1 MCAFFERKINI
12 KTVNL
17 IPKNRKKMNDAY
29 QKMSELMDNWLSDS
43 SKEIKMSLIE
53 KEILL
58 EKMRKLYVQ
67 ISVMETV
74 EYDAPKIETEPVTSP
89 KKEYSPAKTM
99 EEDVDLFFDTEHESY
114 AVVEKE
120 LKEIAEEINNAQDTS
135 FESPKILKE
144 QPKEAV
150 SETDIFEQIEKTE
163 EPIIEKEAPESMKD
177 DVEDLFVEPDIE
189 IQAQID
195 EPDISHEEDDILQF
209 IPPKSSPAP
218 TAPPAT
224 PTKPTP
230 VQPEEMPE
238 SKPQQP
244 MGQPKPA
251 VNHKPAE
258 TQKPTEILK
267 QPATEQPKPLQTKP
281 QRSLNDLF
289 NEKREDHSISSQ
301 YQHAKVGDLTKA
313 ISINDKFIYI
323 KELFHNRGED
333 FSASI
338 RQLNE
343 CQNLEEAFDC
353 LEQMKQK
360 FFWDT
365 KTDAYLSFCDLLR
378 RKYS

>member
-1 MCAFFERKINI
+1 
-12 KTVNL
+12 
-17 IPKNRKKMNDAY
+17 MNDAY

-43 SKEIKMSLIE
+43 SKETKLALIE

-58 EKMRKLYVQ
+58 EKLRKLYVK
-67 ISVMETV
+67 IAAMEAE
-74 EYDAPKIETEPVTSP
+74 EYNAPQAAMPKPEPEMIP
-89 KKEYSPAKTM
+89 KREYTPAKTM

-114 AVVEKE
+114 AVVEKD
-120 LKEIAEEINNAQDTS
+120 LKELAEEINGAQVAS
-135 FESPKILKE
+135 AEAPKTLVEKPE
-144 QPKEAV
+144 EGLP
-150 SETDIFEQIEKTE
+150 ETDIFDKIETKE
-163 EPIIEKEAPESMKD
+163 EPEPESKPEKMQD
-177 DVEDLFVEPDIE
+177 DAKELFIEPDFE
-189 IQAQID
+189 INVSD
-195 EPDISHEEDDILQF
+195 ENPEVNHAEDDILQF
-209 IPPKSSPAP
+209 IPPK
-218 TAPPAT
+218 
-224 PTKPTP
+224 
-230 VQPEEMPE
+230 
-238 SKPQQP
+238 
-244 MGQPKPA
+244 QPKPEQPKIE
-251 VNHKPAE
+251 KPKIE
-258 TQKPTEILK
+258 KPKIEKPKI
-267 QPATEQPKPLQTKP
+267 EQPKPEVKPEPKP

-343 CQNLEEAFDC
+343 CQNLEDAFDC
-353 LEQMKQK
+353 LEQLKQK

>member
-1 MCAFFERKINI
+1 
-12 KTVNL
+12 
-17 IPKNRKKMNDAY
+17 
-29 QKMSELMDNWLSDS
+29 MSELMDNWLSDS
-43 SKEIKMSLIE
+43 SKETKLALIE

-58 EKMRKLYVQ
+58 EKLRKLYVK
-67 ISVMETV
+67 IAAMEAE
-74 EYDAPKIETEPVTSP
+74 EYNAPQAAMPKPEPEMIP
-89 KKEYSPAKTM
+89 KREYTPAKTM

-120 LKEIAEEINNAQDTS
+120 LKELAEEINGAQETPA
-135 FESPKILKE
+135 EAPK
-144 QPKEAV
+144 AV
-150 SETDIFEQIEKTE
+150 VEKPEEVLPETDIFDKIETKEEPKPESEPEKMQDDAKELFIEPDFEINVSTE
-163 EPIIEKEAPESMKD
+163 EPEVNHA
-177 DVEDLFVEPDIE
+177 
-189 IQAQID
+189 
-195 EPDISHEEDDILQF
+195 EDDILQF
-209 IPPKSSPAP
+209 IPPK
-218 TAPPAT
+218 
-224 PTKPTP
+224 
-230 VQPEEMPE
+230 
-238 SKPQQP
+238 
-244 MGQPKPA
+244 QPKPEQPK
-251 VNHKPAE
+251 VEKP
-258 TQKPTEILK
+258 KV
-267 QPATEQPKPLQTKP
+267 EQPKPEQPKPEVKLDPKP

-343 CQNLEEAFDC
+343 CQNLEDAFDC
-353 LEQMKQK
+353 LEQLKQK

>member
-1 MCAFFERKINI
+1 
-12 KTVNL
+12 
-17 IPKNRKKMNDAY
+17 MNDAY

-43 SKEIKMSLIE
+43 SKETKLALIE

-58 EKMRKLYVQ
+58 EKLRKLYVK
-67 ISVMETV
+67 IAAMEAE
-74 EYDAPKIETEPVTSP
+74 EYNAPQAAMPKPEPEMIP
-89 KKEYSPAKTM
+89 KREYTPAKTM

-120 LKEIAEEINNAQDTS
+120 LKELAEEINGAQETPA
-135 FESPKILKE
+135 EAPK
-144 QPKEAV
+144 AV
-150 SETDIFEQIEKTE
+150 VEKPEEVLPETDIFDKIETKEEPKPESEPEKMQDDAKELFIEPDFEINVSTE
-163 EPIIEKEAPESMKD
+163 EPEVNHA
-177 DVEDLFVEPDIE
+177 
-189 IQAQID
+189 
-195 EPDISHEEDDILQF
+195 EDDILQF
-209 IPPKSSPAP
+209 IPPK
-218 TAPPAT
+218 
-224 PTKPTP
+224 
-230 VQPEEMPE
+230 
-238 SKPQQP
+238 
-244 MGQPKPA
+244 QPKPEQPK
-251 VNHKPAE
+251 VEKP
-258 TQKPTEILK
+258 KV
-267 QPATEQPKPLQTKP
+267 EQPKPEQPKPEVKLDPKP

-338 RQLNE
+338 RLLNE
-343 CQNLEEAFDC
+343 CQNLEDAFDC
-353 LEQMKQK
+353 LEQLKQK

>member
-1 MCAFFERKINI
+1 
-12 KTVNL
+12 
-17 IPKNRKKMNDAY
+17 MNDAY
-29 QKMSELMDNWLSDS
+29 QKMSELIDNWLSDS
-43 SKEIKMSLIE
+43 SKEIKMALIE

-67 ISVMETV
+67 ISAMETV
-74 EYDAPKIETEPVTSP
+74 EYDAPKPETEPVTAP

-120 LKEIAEEINNAQDTS
+120 LKEIAEEINNSQDAPA
-135 FESPKILKE
+135 ESPMTLAEKTE
-144 QPKEAV
+144 NPTP
-150 SETDIFEQIEKTE
+150 ETDIFEQIEEKVEMEIE
-163 EPIIEKEAPESMKD
+163 EEVPESMKD
-177 DVEDLFVEPDIE
+177 DATELFIEPEIE

-195 EPDISHEEDDILQF
+195 EPEIEHEEDDILQF
-209 IPPKSSPAP
+209 IPPKSVPAQP
-218 TAPPAT
+218 VT
-224 PTKPTP
+224 PT
-230 VQPEEMPE
+230 
-238 SKPQQP
+238 
-244 MGQPKPA
+244 
-251 VNHKPAE
+251 PAE
-258 TQKPTEILK
+258 QAKPI
-267 QPATEQPKPLQTKP
+267 EQPKPQPAEPKTVTPPQKPAMPQSKP

-343 CQNLEEAFDC
+343 CKNLEEAFDC
-353 LEQMKQK
+353 LEQLKQK

>member
-1 MCAFFERKINI
+1 
-12 KTVNL
+12 
-17 IPKNRKKMNDAY
+17 
-29 QKMSELMDNWLSDS
+29 MDNWLSDS
-43 SKEIKMSLIE
+43 SKETKLALIE

-58 EKMRKLYVQ
+58 EKLRKLYVK
-67 ISVMETV
+67 IAAMEAE
-74 EYDAPKIETEPVTSP
+74 EYNAPQAAMPKPEPEMIP
-89 KKEYSPAKTM
+89 KREYTPAKTM

-120 LKEIAEEINNAQDTS
+120 LKELAEEINGAQETPA
-135 FESPKILKE
+135 EAPK
-144 QPKEAV
+144 AV
-150 SETDIFEQIEKTE
+150 VEKPEEVLPETDIFDKIETKEEPKPESEPEKMQDDAKELFIEPDFEINVSTE
-163 EPIIEKEAPESMKD
+163 EPEVNHA
-177 DVEDLFVEPDIE
+177 
-189 IQAQID
+189 
-195 EPDISHEEDDILQF
+195 EDDILQF
-209 IPPKSSPAP
+209 IPPK
-218 TAPPAT
+218 
-224 PTKPTP
+224 
-230 VQPEEMPE
+230 
-238 SKPQQP
+238 
-244 MGQPKPA
+244 QPKPEQPK
-251 VNHKPAE
+251 VEKP
-258 TQKPTEILK
+258 KV
-267 QPATEQPKPLQTKP
+267 EQPKPEQPKPEVKLDPKP

-343 CQNLEEAFDC
+343 CQNLEDAFDC
-353 LEQMKQK
+353 LEQLKQK

>member
-1 MCAFFERKINI
+1 
-12 KTVNL
+12 
-17 IPKNRKKMNDAY
+17 MNDSY
-29 QKMSELMDNWLSDS
+29 QKMSELIDNWLTDS
-43 SKEIKMSLIE
+43 SKETKMALIE

-58 EKMRKLYVQ
+58 EKLRKLYVQ
-67 ISVMETV
+67 IAAMET
-74 EYDAPKIETEPVTSP
+74 E
-89 KKEYSPAKTM
+89 EYSAPENATPKPEPELIPKRQYTPAKTM

-120 LKEIAEEINNAQDTS
+120 LKELAEEINGAQEAPDTT
-135 FESPKILKE
+135 PKAAAEK
-144 QPKEAV
+144 PVEATP
-150 SETDIFEQIEKTE
+150 ETDIFDKIETKEETEPEKEPEQMQDDAKELFLEPEFEIKVQPE
-163 EPIIEKEAPESMKD
+163 EPEESH
-177 DVEDLFVEPDIE
+177 
-189 IQAQID
+189 A
-195 EPDISHEEDDILQF
+195 EDDILQF
-209 IPPKSSPAP
+209 IPPK
-218 TAPPAT
+218 
-224 PTKPTP
+224 
-230 VQPEEMPE
+230 
-238 SKPQQP
+238 
-244 MGQPKPA
+244 QPKPEQTK
-251 VNHKPAE
+251 VEKPKVE
-258 TQKPTEILK
+258 QLKPEVKPEPKPQKPV
-267 QPATEQPKPLQTKP
+267 EQPKPVEVPKQPVQEQPKPEQPKLEQPKP

-343 CQNLEEAFDC
+343 CKNLEDAFDC
-353 LEQMKQK
+353 LEQLKQK

>member
-1 MCAFFERKINI
+1 
-12 KTVNL
+12 
-17 IPKNRKKMNDAY
+17 
-29 QKMSELMDNWLSDS
+29 MSELIDNWLSNS
-43 SKEIKMSLIE
+43 SKESKLALIE

-58 EKMRKLYVQ
+58 EKLRKLYVQ
-67 ISVMETV
+67 IAAMETE
-74 EYDAPKIETEPVTSP
+74 EYTAATPKPEPEMIP
-89 KKEYSPAKTM
+89 KREYTPAKTM

-120 LKEIAEEINNAQDTS
+120 LKELAEEINGAQEAPAAT
-135 FESPKILKE
+135 PKVEVEKPE
-144 QPKEAV
+144 ETVPA
-150 SETDIFEQIEKTE
+150 TDIFDKIETQE
-163 EPIIEKEAPESMKD
+163 EPKPETDPEKMQD
-177 DVEDLFVEPDIE
+177 DAKDLFIEPDFE
-189 IQAQID
+189 INVQAE
-195 EPDISHEEDDILQF
+195 EPEMSHAEDDILQF
-209 IPPKSSPAP
+209 IPPK
-218 TAPPAT
+218 
-224 PTKPTP
+224 
-230 VQPEEMPE
+230 
-238 SKPQQP
+238 
-244 MGQPKPA
+244 QPKPEQPK
-251 VNHKPAE
+251 VEKP
-258 TQKPTEILK
+258 KV
-267 QPATEQPKPLQTKP
+267 EQPKPEQPKPEVKLDPKP

-343 CQNLEEAFDC
+343 CQNLEDAFDC
-353 LEQMKQK
+353 LEQLKQK